1 MALKA
6 TIALVL
12 CASASGRL
20 LSKRTQ
26 GKGKLDFYQKAYV
39 EGEPVLGD
47 GVGFDELNVCKELL
61 DRVVAHPN
69 QPIVKVCG
77 TGIKMTVYLL
87 GRCGGGALS
96 AADMAHTWDVGACDT
111 TKPAETCDV
120 FSPAADKRFG
130 AVQSYMVTQCN
141 VMCSPQ
147 LQTNVLVLS
156 RVTWLRS

>member
-1 MALKA
+1 MN
-6 TIALVL
+6 LVL
-12 CASASGRL
+12 AIGLGALAACSADA
-20 LSKRTQ
+20 LSVIKK
-26 GKGKLDFYQKAYV
+26 GKGQTQLDMFQKVYI

-47 GVGFDELNVCKELL
+47 GVGFEELNVCKNFL

-77 TGIKMTVYLL
+77 THIKITVFLL

-111 TKPAETCDV
+111 TKPAETCEM

-130 AVQSYMVTQCN
+130 AVQSYKVTQCN
-141 VMCSPQ
+141 V
-147 LQTNVLVLS
+147 NE
-156 RVTWLRS
+156 

>member
-1 MALKA
+1 MMKVIFAMLLLATMAAPANGKLLRRKA
-6 TIALVL
+6 AT
-12 CASASGRL
+12 SN
-20 LSKRTQ
+20 
-26 GKGKLDFYQKAYV
+26 KLDFFQKAYV

-47 GVGFDELNVCKELL
+47 GVGDGSLNQCKDLL

-111 TKPAETCDV
+111 TKPAETCEM

-130 AVQSYMVTQCN
+130 AVQSYKISQCN
-141 VMCSPQ
+141 VNESVVHCSQ
-147 LQTNVLVLS
+147 
-156 RVTWLRS
+156 